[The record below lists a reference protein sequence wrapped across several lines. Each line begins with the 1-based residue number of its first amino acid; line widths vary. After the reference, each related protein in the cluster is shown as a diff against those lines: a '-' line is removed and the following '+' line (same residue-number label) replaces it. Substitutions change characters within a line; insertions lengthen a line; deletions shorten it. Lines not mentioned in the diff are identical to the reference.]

1 MSCLRRCS
9 TDFPSKL
16 QAVLCPLT
24 TVHWLQKQRGS
35 PCMNLKT
42 FPSKWPK
49 QMAFHFGARSG
60 TSWRSPSFPLHEL
73 AHQAQQAHT
82 GLLWTGNWAS
92 PTGLLP
98 AHLLPVL
105 VPVGHWAGGGSHS
118 WQNAVMLSPYPLSPA
133 SLQLFGWVSE
143 AAQTCW
149 AGLISSA
156 SLLHIAQKRHF
167 CAVPH

>member
-9 TDFPSKL
+9 TDVPGKL
-16 QAVLCPLT
+16 QAVLSPLT
-24 TVHWLQKQRGS
+24 YSLQKRRGS

-49 QMAFHFGARSG
+49 QMAFHFEVRSG

-73 AHQAQQAHT
+73 AHQAQQGHT

-105 VPVGHWAGGGSHS
+105 VAVGHCAGVEWGGGCSHS
-118 WQNAVMLSPYPLSPA
+118 RQNGVMFFSLPSIPCQLGAFWLSVRGIPDL
-133 SLQLFGWVSE
+133 LGW
-143 AAQTCW
+143 
-149 AGLISSA
+149 ID
-156 SLLHIAQKRHF
+156 
-167 CAVPH
+167 